1 LTRYRNRRKLFSA
14 SEKHGKYA
22 MRQKGRADIP
32 QGLLVG
38 LLALLGA
45 ATAHAQA
52 TSVDFQ
58 VVHLSG
64 VRGSK
69 VNYLAVRSQNEWIEF
84 WRSGSLEPTLSGT
97 PQPATAPRPP
107 PPKIDFSRFILLIA
121 ETGVKPSSGY
131 ETIFESVNT
140 APDRS
145 NKMMT
150 SVHVIEMEPGN
161 CPRLTQLTSS
171 VSYALIPQT
180 TNEIRFVVT
189 KADSNCSVPVNPP
202 FIK

>member
-1 LTRYRNRRKLFSA
+1 ML
-14 SEKHGKYA
+14 H
-22 MRQKGRADIP
+22 
-32 QGLLVG
+32 GLLIG
-38 LLALLGA
+38 LLALLALGKA
-45 ATAHAQA
+45 DAQA

-58 VVHLSG
+58 VIHLSG
-64 VRGSK
+64 VRGSI
-69 VNYLAVRSQNEWIEF
+69 VNYLAVRTQEDWIKF
-84 WRSGSLEPTLSGT
+84 WERGSLEPTLVGD
-97 PQPATAPRPP
+97 PPPATTAPRPP
-107 PPKIDFSRFILLIA
+107 PPKIDFTRYILLIA

-145 NKMMT
+145 NKMVT
-150 SVHVIEMEPGN
+150 SVHVVEMGPGN

-189 KADSNCSVPVNPP
+189 KADSNCSAAPVTPP